1 MASKRR
7 LWEQDIAQE
16 LISDS
21 DSDELSEDKNVSPS
35 VTQTL
40 TLTMKETLYRHV
52 VHNGLNVPN
61 VTLWTCN
68 P

>member
-16 LISDS
+16 PISDS
-21 DSDELSEDKNVSPS
+21 DSDELSEDKNISLS

-40 TLTMKETLYRHV
+40 TLTMKEMLYRHV

-61 VTLWTCN
+61 LLD
-68 P
+68 